1 MAFPYLREL
10 TAAQRTP
17 KANRQLAYFLT
28 FIAGAVNAGGFLA
41 VAQYTSHMSGIV
53 SAMADHL
60 VLGSVM
66 LAMQGLAALLAFLC
80 GAATSAWLINFA
92 RRARLAS
99 EYALPLLLEAGLLL
113 VFGLMGASVERHQWL
128 YLPLTVTLLC
138 YIMGLQNAM
147 ITKVSRA
154 EIRTTH
160 ITGMVTDIGIE
171 LGKLFYWNAL
181 AADAPRVT
189 ADRQKL
195 RVLAA
200 LVALFFLGG
209 VGGALA
215 FARVGFSATLPLAL
229 LLVVLAIMPVTDDL
243 RRLARRL
250 GQHQRRL

>member
-1 MAFPYLREL
+1 MAIPYLRGL

-17 KANRQLAYFLT
+17 RANLHLAYVLIFV
-28 FIAGAVNAGGFLA
+28 AGAVNAGGFLA

-60 VLGSVM
+60 AVGSAILVV
-66 LAMQGLAALLAFLC
+66 QGLAALLAFVC

-92 RRARLAS
+92 RRGRLAS
-99 EYALPLLLEAGLLL
+99 EYALPLLLEAALLL
-113 VFGLMGASVERHQWL
+113 LFGLMGASVERFLWL
-128 YLPLTVTLLC
+128 YLPLTVILLC

-171 LGKLFYWNAL
+171 LGKFLYWNAR
-181 AADAPRVT
+181 ATAAPRVV

-195 RVLAA
+195 RVLS
-200 LVALFFLGG
+200 LMVALFFVGG
-209 VGGALA
+209 LTGALA
-215 FARVGFSATLPLAL
+215 YARLGFAATLPLAL
-229 LLVVLAIMPVTDDL
+229 LLAGLAIVPVLDDVRAMFG
-243 RRLARRL
+243 RRAERMRR
-250 GQHQRRL
+250 R

>member
-181 AADAPRVT
+181 AAAAPRVT

-229 LLVVLAIMPVTDDL
+229 LLVVLAIMPVIDDL